1 MQKLCTCLFATL
13 LLAAC
18 AGAPPSWWNP
28 NNRYG
33 TTQTD
38 TSKKAQAPSNPAS
51 KTIVIKEETID
62 PLPDAS
68 YEEETLTPLPD
79 ANPEQTPASA
89 DENTLPAPSVLD

>member
-1 MQKLCTCLFATL
+1 ML

-33 TTQTD
+33 STQTD
-38 TSKKAQAPSNPAS
+38 ISKNVEVTSKPAR
-51 KTIVIKEETID
+51 KTIIIKEEAMD
-62 PLPDAS
+62 PLPDVS

-79 ANPEQTPASA
+79 AAPEQIPAAA